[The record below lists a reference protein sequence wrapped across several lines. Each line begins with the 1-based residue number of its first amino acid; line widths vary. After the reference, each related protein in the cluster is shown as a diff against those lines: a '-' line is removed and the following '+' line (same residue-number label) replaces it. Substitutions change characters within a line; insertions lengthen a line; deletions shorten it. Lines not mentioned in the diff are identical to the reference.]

1 MHYPAGCRT
10 EQAEGMVADQGA
22 QKIHSGPGHRAAWMA
37 AAGLLA
43 LAIFALDAFTPFG
56 IAIAVLYVVVLL
68 LSNQFAS
75 RNGLIAI
82 AALCMTLTVAA
93 YLIDHGGERPNDAL
107 FRCLIS
113 LAALLITTMLLL
125 RGRTTIEAL
134 ADSEARNRMFLSIP
148 AVSFWRL
155 DVRPLNE
162 IFNALRAAGVT
173 DLKQYADANPDF
185 VIKAMRAATVVDV
198 NDKGVEMFGGKRRED
213 FIGLTALERW
223 PAGKHD
229 VFIRSIAAGFRGE
242 SSFQSEARVVRLDG
256 SEFDALFCMASP
268 PEVRARGM
276 VLTAFI
282 DMTEQVQA
290 RAALA
295 HMQSDLAHAARLSM
309 LGEFTASIAHE
320 VNQPL
325 AAIAASGEAGLR
337 WLGRAE
343 PEIGEARTLLGRIV
357 GDARRA
363 ADIIKR
369 IRNMA
374 SKRELAKT
382 RQAINPA
389 IAETVQFVRH
399 ELQSH
404 GVEIRLEL
412 APDLPNV
419 EMDRVQ
425 IQQVLSNLIVNAM
438 QAMLEHGTVRPHVA
452 ITSKLAPD
460 GNIRIEI
467 ADNGP
472 GIAADDQER
481 LFDSFFTTKAGGMG
495 LGLPISR
502 SIVAAHGGS
511 IAFENRLEQGACF
524 TITLPSTSREQ
535 A

>member
-1 MHYPAGCRT
+1 M
-10 EQAEGMVADQGA
+10 ADQGER
-22 QKIHSGPGHRAAWMA
+22 KTHSRPDHRAAWMA
-37 AAGLLA
+37 AAGLLT
-43 LAIFALDAFTPFG
+43 LSIFALDAFSPFG

-75 RNGLIAI
+75 RKGLVAI
-82 AALCMTLTVAA
+82 AAGCMALTVTA

-125 RGRTTIEAL
+125 RGRIMIEAL
-134 ADSEARNRMFLSIP
+134 EDSEARNRMFLNIP
-148 AVSFWRL
+148 VVSFWRF
-155 DVRPLNE
+155 DVRPLNQM
-162 IFNALRAAGVT
+162 FDALRAAGVT
-173 DLKQYADANPDF
+173 DLEQYADANPDF
-185 VIKAMRAATVVDV
+185 VIKALKAATVVDV
-198 NDKGVEMFGGKRRED
+198 NDKGVETFGGKRRED
-213 FIGLTALERW
+213 FIGLTALDRW
-223 PAGKHD
+223 PAGKYD
-229 VFIRSIAAGFRGE
+229 AFIRSIAAGFRGE
-242 SSFQSEARVVRLDG
+242 SSFQSEARALRLDG
-256 SEFDALFCMASP
+256 TEFDALFCMASP

-276 VLTAFI
+276 VLVAYI

-290 RAALA
+290 RTTLA
-295 HMQSDLAHAARLSM
+295 RLQSDLAHAARLSM

-369 IRNMA
+369 VRTMA
-374 SKRELAKT
+374 SKREFAKT
-382 RQAINPA
+382 GQAINPA

-404 GVEIRLEL
+404 GVEVRLEL
-412 APDLPNV
+412 APDLPNI

-438 QAMLEHGTVRPHVA
+438 QAMIEHGTVRPCIAV
-452 ITSKLAPD
+452 TSKLAA
-460 GNIRIEI
+460 GGTIRVEI

-472 GIAADDQER
+472 GIAPDDQER

-511 IAFENRLEQGACF
+511 IAFENRPQQGACF
-524 TITLPSTSREQ
+524 AITLPTTSREQ
-535 A
+535 I

>member
-1 MHYPAGCRT
+1 
-10 EQAEGMVADQGA
+10 
-22 QKIHSGPGHRAAWMA
+22 
-37 AAGLLA
+37 
-43 LAIFALDAFTPFG
+43 
-56 IAIAVLYVVVLL
+56 
-68 LSNQFAS
+68 
-75 RNGLIAI
+75 
-82 AALCMTLTVAA
+82 
-93 YLIDHGGERPNDAL
+93 
-107 FRCLIS
+107 
-113 LAALLITTMLLL
+113 
-125 RGRTTIEAL
+125 
-134 ADSEARNRMFLSIP
+134 
-148 AVSFWRL
+148 
-155 DVRPLNE
+155 
-162 IFNALRAAGVT
+162 
-173 DLKQYADANPDF
+173 
-185 VIKAMRAATVVDV
+185 
-198 NDKGVEMFGGKRRED
+198 
-213 FIGLTALERW
+213 
-223 PAGKHD
+223 
-229 VFIRSIAAGFRGE
+229 
-242 SSFQSEARVVRLDG
+242 
-256 SEFDALFCMASP
+256 
-268 PEVRARGM
+268 M

-290 RAALA
+290 RATLA
-295 HMQSDLAHAARLSM
+295 RLQSDLAHAARLSM

-363 ADIIKR
+363 ADVIKR

-404 GVEIRLEL
+404 GVEIRLDL
-412 APDLPNV
+412 APDLPTV

-452 ITSKLAPD
+452 VTSKLVAD

-511 IAFENRLEQGACF
+511 IAFENRPEQGACF
-524 TITLPSTSREQ
+524 AITLPSTSRERI
-535 A
+535 